1 MLNSFLKSVR
11 KYEMTYDILWML
23 GCSQEK
29 GEDVKENS
37 KLFIESKKFNVQNTL
52 RDISII
58 FKMMYEIS
66 KIRQLNY
73 YPVLKL

>member
-1 MLNSFLKSVR
+1 MIYYGCWVIVKRKEKMLK
-11 KYEMTYDILWML
+11 K
-23 GCSQEK
+23 
-29 GEDVKENS
+29 NS